1 MKHTIEQTSE
11 GLRISAEAPREKH
24 KGLLDEFAK
33 CAAGT
38 CSCPTP
44 QYEKLS
50 AIDVSTD
57 LKGVTVNLKVKPGEH
72 LDTADIEKCMEHTA
86 RLAGV

>member
-1 MKHTIEQTSE
+1 MAMKHTIEQTAD
-11 GLRISAEAPREKH
+11 GLRISAEAPQEKQ
-24 KGLLDEFAK
+24 KGLLDELAK

-50 AIDVSTD
+50 PSA
-57 LKGVTVNLKVKPGEH
+57 
-72 LDTADIEKCMEHTA
+72 
-86 RLAGV
+86 

>member
-1 MKHTIEQTSE
+1 MKHTIEQTAD
-11 GLRISAEAPREKH
+11 GLRISAEAPQAH
-24 KGLLDEFAK
+24 QQGLLDELAK

-50 AIDVSTD
+50 AIEVSTQGD
-57 LKGVTVNLKVKPGEH
+57 QVAVDLKVKPGKQI
-72 LDTADIEKCMEHTA
+72 DVGDIEKCLAHTA
-86 RLAGV
+86 QQGRL